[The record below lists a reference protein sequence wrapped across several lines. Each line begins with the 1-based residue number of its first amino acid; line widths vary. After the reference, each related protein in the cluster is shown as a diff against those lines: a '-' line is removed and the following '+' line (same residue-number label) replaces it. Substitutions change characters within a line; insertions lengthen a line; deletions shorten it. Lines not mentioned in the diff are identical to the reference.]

1 MKKALQ
7 FIIVTGII
15 IIISSYITVSSFVAM
30 QVTNSV
36 RLEITS
42 FPEEY
47 DLPYENV
54 EFFAR
59 GTNIKLKGWYVPSL
73 LPTERTIIITHGLNG
88 NRSGNLELAKDLRN
102 LNYNVLLYDIRG
114 HGESEGERF
123 NGGFIER
130 FDLLGAFDYIEN
142 LPTDPSKIGILGFSL
157 GAGISL
163 MAAGEENKIAAVVT
177 DSAFADIADL
187 VVQETERRT
196 SLPKW
201 IVPSIIPGM
210 TTATKL
216 FYGIDIDDISPIKA
230 IPKLDFPILL
240 IHPIDDDRIP
250 HSHSVRLMNQSINP
264 NSELWSV
271 PDVPH
276 AAIYTNKPKIYLQK
290 LNLYFNSQ
298 LK

>member
-1 MKKALQ
+1 MKKALR

-114 HGESEGERF
+114 HGE
-123 NGGFIER
+123 
-130 FDLLGAFDYIEN
+130 
-142 LPTDPSKIGILGFSL
+142 
-157 GAGISL
+157 
-163 MAAGEENKIAAVVT
+163 
-177 DSAFADIADL
+177 
-187 VVQETERRT
+187 
-196 SLPKW
+196 
-201 IVPSIIPGM
+201 
-210 TTATKL
+210 
-216 FYGIDIDDISPIKA
+216 
-230 IPKLDFPILL
+230 
-240 IHPIDDDRIP
+240 
-250 HSHSVRLMNQSINP
+250 
-264 NSELWSV
+264 
-271 PDVPH
+271 
-276 AAIYTNKPKIYLQK
+276 
-290 LNLYFNSQ
+290 
-298 LK
+298 